1 MQTDDI
7 FILAD
12 QSFAIIEEE
21 TIHLVKIMIK
31 TREQLIS
38 NSSLKFNDI
47 KIERFDS
54 NESIY
59 YRQKTHIQDI

>member
-1 MQTDDI
+1 
-7 FILAD
+7 
-12 QSFAIIEEE
+12 
-21 TIHLVKIMIK
+21 MIK
-31 TREQLIS
+31 THKQLILK
-38 NSSLKFNDI
+38 NSLKFNDI